1 MTTPLEV
8 LHWSTLTA
16 TINDIK
22 SPNVFLKNLL
32 FTNTDPLST
41 ETIEIGM
48 FQGDRE
54 IAPFVEV
61 NAEGI
66 MVGGYNEVFQT
77 VKAPNI
83 RIKRPSKASERL
95 FKRRPGTV
103 IFPTQDQQISAA
115 EAVVAREQARLNDLI
130 ANTEEYMIAL
140 AMRGQISYQVQDQ
153 ANFRITFPRKA
164 SHNLSPVAAWSGSP
178 NIIQDFTNAAR
189 LINDDAG
196 LNPTHAIF
204 SKEAAQNFLANSTV
218 QSLLDKRN
226 IDVGGIT
233 IRAQFSETGA
243 RFLGTFMGIACWE
256 YGRAVSVNGASTDLI
271 RAGYVE
277 FVTALPGAENVI
289 YYGAIPDED
298 ALEGDA
304 FVGRVFSKSWV
315 EKDPSVRWILAHSRP
330 LPVPRRFDSMVS
342 LDTTP

>member
-32 FTNTDPLST
+32 FTNTEPLST

-48 FQGDRE
+48 FEGDRE

-66 MVGGYNEVFQT
+66 MVEGYNEVFQT

-103 IFPTQDQQISAA
+103 IFPTTDQQVSAA
-115 EAVVAREQARLNDLI
+115 EQVIAREQQRLNDLI

-164 SHNLSPVAAWSGSP
+164 AHNLSPVAAWSGTP
-178 NIIQDFTNAAR
+178 DIVADFTNAAR
-189 LINDDAG
+189 LINDDAS
-196 LNPTHAIF
+196 LNPTHAIM
-204 SKEAAQNFLANSTV
+204 SKEAATNFLKNSTV
-218 QSLLDKRN
+218 LDLLDKRN
-226 IDVGGIT
+226 VDVGGIT

-243 RFLGTFMGIACWE
+243 RFLGTFLGIQCWE
-256 YGRAVSVNGASTDLI
+256 YGRAVSVNGSPVDLI

-277 FVTALPGAENVI
+277 FVTALPGAENII

-304 FVGRVFSKSWV
+304 FVGRIFSKSWV
-315 EKDPSVRWILAHSRP
+315 TKDPSARWMLAHSRP